1 MKYRITATA
10 CIVFALAMLMADQPA
25 LAFCGF
31 TAAAMPAIGYA
42 AARGGVGR

>member
-1 MKYRITATA
+1 MKYRIVGTA

-31 TAAAMPAIGYA
+31 VAAAMPAIGYA
-42 AARGGVGR
+42 AAQGGIRG